1 VRRDLVSRL
10 AAMLR
15 DARGGQGDGERE
27 LRLIGAALAVVS
39 LRAGGGAARLADLA
53 PALADLLLAP

>member
-1 VRRDLVSRL
+1 
-10 AAMLR
+10 MLR

-27 LRLIGAALAVVS
+27 LRLIAAATALVS
-39 LRAGGGAARLADLA
+39 LKASGDGVARQGDLA